1 MDSLA
6 RAADVS
12 PQPDINL
19 FVLQSGRLPK
29 LGDPVGPWNYRGWL
43 LYQVQ
48 LADSHPKLPG
58 RWNHH
63 LRTLEA
69 GHLLDEPIPRIEF
82 VLSNLDGGRKM
93 LEKCLKIIHQEDY
106 SWASFNRLVDWLSW
120 GLAVSRE
127 MPPLKEETQEVLYRT
142 FNLEPLL
149 LNPHDY
155 LGWMLAERHSNG
167 WNPNAFFPTP
177 HPVVEF
183 MVQLTLDGQDHDEA
197 RDCRLKTVLDPC
209 VGTGR
214 MLLHASNYSYCLY
227 GCDINP
233 LVAMI
238 TRINGAL
245 YAPWLAF
252 PFPGDVLGVAVP
264 PPPPAP
270 LPVPEE
276 YKPKNGETMF
286 RCDDRGQGL
295 LF

>member
-1 MDSLA
+1 MESLVPLA
-6 RAADVS
+6 GAPPA
-12 PQPDINL
+12 PDINL
-19 FVLQSGRLPK
+19 FVLQTGRLPRI
-29 LGDPVGPWNYRGWL
+29 GDEVSPWQYRGWL
-43 LYQVQ
+43 LYHVQ
-48 LADSHPKLPG
+48 FAESHPQLPG
-58 RWNHH
+58 RWMHY

-69 GHLLDEPIPRIEF
+69 GRLLDEAIPRIEF
-82 VLSNLDGGRKM
+82 ELGNLDSGRKM
-93 LEKCLKIIHQEDY
+93 LEQCLKLIHQQDY
-106 SWASFNRLVDWLSW
+106 SWGSFNRLVDWLAW
-120 GLAVSRE
+120 GLAVSSE
-127 MPPLKEETQEVLYRT
+127 MPPLKEDTHEALYRT

-177 HPVVEF
+177 HPVVEL
-183 MVQLTLDGQDHDEA
+183 MVQMTLGGQDRNKA
-197 RDCRLKTVLDPC
+197 RDPRLNTVLDPC

-214 MLLHASNYSYCLY
+214 MLLHASNFSYCLY
-227 GCDINP
+227 GCDIDP

-252 PFPGDVLGVAVP
+252 PFPKEILGIAVP

-276 YKPKNGETMF
+276 YKPSGGETLF

>member
-1 MDSLA
+1 MESLVPL
-6 RAADVS
+6 ADAS
-12 PQPDINL
+12 QAPDINL
-19 FVLQSGRLPK
+19 FVLQTGRLPK
-29 LGDPVGPWNYRGWL
+29 IGDQVSPWRYRGWL

-48 LADSHPKLPG
+48 LADFYPKLSG
-58 RWNHH
+58 RWTHY

-69 GHLLDEPIPRIEF
+69 GRILDEASPRIEF
-82 VLSNLDGGRKM
+82 ELGNLDAGRKM
-93 LEKCLKIIHQEDY
+93 LEHCLRLIHREDY
-106 SWASFNRLVDWLSW
+106 SWTSFNRLVDWLAW

-127 MPPLKEETQEVLYRT
+127 MPPLKEQTHEALYRT

-177 HPVVEF
+177 HPVVEC
-183 MVQLTLDGQDHDEA
+183 MTQMMMAGRMSSSG
-197 RDCRLKTVLDPC
+197 RDPRLETVLDPC

-227 GCDINP
+227 GCDIDP

-252 PFPGDVLGVAVP
+252 PFPKEVLGVP
-264 PPPPAP
+264 LPLPPPAP
-270 LPVPEE
+270 LPVPVE
-276 YKPKNGETMF
+276 YKPATGETLF